1 MNKYLLFTFIAL
13 VSFAFGNASQAEP
26 RKRSSEQKE
35 RFFMAKVKMIQQ
47 ELKLTEEQTNEF
59 TPIYRKYNDEMS
71 GIFDKTRAE
80 EQKLLKAGNKN
91 AQKVVNLRI
100 DMKIEIL
107 EMQRRYTEKFAKVL
121 TPEQLL
127 RLEDAERKIQFQIM
141 KRHNRRGERNNAK
154 QRTDGDKSFAQ

>member
-1 MNKYLLFTFIAL
+1 MNKYLLLTIITF
-13 VSFAFGNASQAEP
+13 VSLAFSNNYSQAEP

-59 TPIYRKYNDEMS
+59 TPIYRSYNDEMS
-71 GIFDKTRAE
+71 EIFDKTRAE

-100 DMKIEIL
+100 EMKIDIL
-107 EMQRRYTEKFAKVL
+107 EMQKRYTAKFAKVL

-141 KRHNRRGERNNAK
+141 KRHSHRGERKAK
-154 QRTDGDKSFAQ
+154 QRPEADNNHAQ